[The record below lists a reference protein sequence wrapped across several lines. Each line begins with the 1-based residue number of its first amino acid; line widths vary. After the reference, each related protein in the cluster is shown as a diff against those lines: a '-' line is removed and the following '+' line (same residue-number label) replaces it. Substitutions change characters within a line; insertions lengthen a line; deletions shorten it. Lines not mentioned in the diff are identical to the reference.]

1 MNKNI
6 EMMKK
11 LIEQKNSKGK
21 QKGKKIIP
29 DRYGNQSNGSGKL
42 STNSY
47 GK

>member
-11 LIEQKNSKGK
+11 LIEEKKAKGNVK
-21 QKGKKIIP
+21 SSRIIP
-29 DRYGNQSNGSGKL
+29 DKYGNQSNGSGKIK
-42 STNSY
+42 TTAY